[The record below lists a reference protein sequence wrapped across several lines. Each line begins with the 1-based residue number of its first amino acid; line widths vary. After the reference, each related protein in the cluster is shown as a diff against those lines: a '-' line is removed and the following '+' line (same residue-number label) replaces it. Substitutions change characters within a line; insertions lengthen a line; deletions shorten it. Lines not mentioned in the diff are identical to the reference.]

1 MNEHIAV
8 IEAVRAKD
16 AELAASYLG
25 EHIGHLAEAFRAKL
39 STEPSGNVM
48 RTILCTQCKNQPST
62 HWD

>member
-48 RTILCTQCKNQPST
+48 RTI
-62 HWD
+62 